1 MSGIRA
7 STASFLWHKLCRILI
22 RIKLTNMLKP
32 CNKSRLEAFCRHTQ
46 YLLPYCI
53 IDSCFRLQELSTNGN
68 VAQNK
73 SVDQLEKIEDIVKL
87 EKIVSELEKDCEKF
101 QKERDA
107 AKEKLAAHDV
117 AAKRAITALQKEM
130 TLRVDQVRIHFCFAF
145 LVVFF

>member
-1 MSGIRA
+1 MSSQTYSHYAISHVA
-7 STASFLWHKLCRILI
+7 DILNI
-22 RIKLTNMLKP
+22 
-32 CNKSRLEAFCRHTQ
+32 
-46 YLLPYCI
+46 LL
-53 IDSCFRLQELSTNGN
+53 IDSYFRLQELSTNGN

-87 EKIVSELEKDCEKF
+87 EKVVSELEKDCEKF

-130 TLRVDQVRIHFCFAF
+130 TLRVDQVRNYLCFTFFRCLF
-145 LVVFF
+145 LETCIQLIFHLMFNVFFKIFYYFSIMK